1 MNFTIYFPF
10 DTYKKQT
17 SALQEGS
24 DEHAY
29 LIVTADFRVEKIFE
43 N

>member
-24 DEHAY
+24 DDYAY
-29 LIVTADFRVEKIFE
+29 LFVTDNYRVEKIFE